1 MKITKRDH
9 ELIGLII
16 TPCEHSSKCG
26 NKWRI
31 HHFGQMNQHL
41 PMDNPLDVGYDLV
54 MDELQLN
61 RYFVSS

>member
-26 NKWRI
+26 NKWRV
-31 HHFGQMNQHL
+31 HHFGQSE
-41 PMDNPLDVGYDLV
+41 PTPT
-54 MDELQLN
+54 N
-61 RYFVSS
+61 RQSI